1 MSMMANDILL
11 PSSKPSLKNRVLLRA
26 KNNESMILVEGWD
39 DREFVKDVIG
49 TKEAHF
55 IQVCDG
61 KENVVSFL
69 NAVKDTTES
78 TAFALV
84 DIDYDWAKN
93 EPPNYLENEHIFHY
107 PAHSLESFKFFFEND
122 IFISNLDQ
130 TGNIS
135 FAIKCAVILGRL
147 RAWNSW
153 RDLGKSF
160 ENNRDNVKSAF
171 NNAFPSRDHNLF
183 LARLLEIFE
192 LGPKFY
198 SNTLANHLN
207 SAQMNDSFIIHGK
220 DLHKFFIYMQYG
232 GSFRLISNHELS
244 LRVRNSPMYNQFLE
258 ANLTSAENGN

>member
-1 MSMMANDILL
+1 MMANDILL

-26 KNNESMILVEGWD
+26 KNNESMILVEGWE
-39 DREFVKDVIG
+39 DRQFVKEVIG
-49 TKEAHF
+49 TKEDHF

-69 NAVKDTTES
+69 NAVNDTTES

-84 DIDYDWAKN
+84 DIDYDWARD

-122 IFISNLDQ
+122 EFISNHVQ

-153 RDLGKSF
+153 KDLGKSF
-160 ENNRDNVKSAF
+160 DNNLDNVKLAF
-171 NNAFPSRDHNLF
+171 NTSFPTRDHNLF
-183 LARLLEIFE
+183 LKQLLEIFE
-192 LGPKFY
+192 LGLNFY
-198 SNTLANHLN
+198 SNTLINHLN
-207 SAQMNDSFIIHGK
+207 GTEMSDSFIIHGK
-220 DLHKFFIYMQYG
+220 DLNKFFTYMYYG
-232 GSFRLISNHELS
+232 YDFQLISNHELS
-244 LRVRNSPMYNQFLE
+244 LRVRNSPMHGQFLE
-258 ANLTSAENGN
+258 ANLVCAMNGN